1 MAPRPRP
8 EDFADTTLALM
19 PGDEEDSELIQVR
32 DRAYVMMLAGSQV
45 GQMFKIEG
53 EMVIGRD
60 PRCTVPITDD
70 GISRQHVRLSEGP
83 HGQIMITDLGSRNGT
98 LVNGERVQSMALK
111 DGDRIH
117 IGSTTILKF
126 SYADHLDETFQQKM
140 YDAAVRDPLTR
151 VHNRR
156 FMFERLATEFRFSS
170 RHGSPLALTVFD
182 LDHFKRVN
190 DTHGHG
196 TGDAVLV
203 AFAERLTAA
212 VRDEDLVVRYGGE
225 EFVLICRGLNSEIAR
240 VVANRIREQI
250 RALRLIPAL
259 SELIVTV
266 SGGVASIPHPR
277 IATVEQLL
285 AAADEALYAAKQA
298 GRDGVC
304 VFGERG
310 SDPGER

>member
-1 MAPRPRP
+1 MIRLMTVGKHAP
-8 EDFADTTLALM
+8 DFADTTVALL
-19 PGDEEDSELIQVR
+19 GDEEPTAAPRAR
-32 DRAYVMMLAGSQV
+32 DRAYVIMLAGSQV

-53 EMVIGRD
+53 EMLIGRGSE
-60 PRCTVPITDD
+60 CTVPITDE
-70 GISRQHVRLSEGP
+70 GISRQHLRLREGP
-83 HGQIMITDLGSRNGT
+83 DGEIVVEDLGSRNGT
-98 LVNGERVQSMALK
+98 LVNGTRVGSRVLN

-156 FMFERLATEFRFSS
+156 FMFERLATEFRFSA

-182 LDHFKRVN
+182 LDRFKQVN
-190 DTHGHG
+190 DIYGHG

-203 AFAERLTAA
+203 GFAQALVKA

-225 EFVLICRGLNSEIAR
+225 EFVLICRGLNSEIGR
-240 VVANRIREQI
+240 VVANRVREQVQ
-250 RALRLIPAL
+250 AARLVPAR
-259 SELIVTV
+259 SELVVAV

-277 IATVEQLL
+277 IGTAEQLF
-285 AAADEALYAAKQA
+285 AAADEALYAAKQG
-298 GRDGVC
+298 GRNRIC
-304 VFGERG
+304 VFGER
-310 SDPGER
+310 